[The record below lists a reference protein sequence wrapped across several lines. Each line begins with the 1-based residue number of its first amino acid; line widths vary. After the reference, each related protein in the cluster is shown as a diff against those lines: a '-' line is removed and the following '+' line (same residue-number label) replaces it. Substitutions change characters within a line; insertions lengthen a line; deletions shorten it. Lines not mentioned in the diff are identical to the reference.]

1 MHSKKRGVKVERT
14 PDLNLAVKGGTKVT
28 LLTEDL
34 GFLKGFFFT
43 VLTMSVIASL
53 FEIFSDFY

>member
-28 LLTEDL
+28 LLTEDF
-34 GFLKGFFFT
+34 GFLKEFF
-43 VLTMSVIASL
+43 SL
-53 FEIFSDFY
+53 CLLCQ